1 MANTG
6 MQRLNSLATRLG
18 VESSEQGVTQS
29 LDSPQA
35 QQVADTTTETD
46 TAPDTKPIIDVMN
59 FAKKADPS
67 IDVKKFEQDFTDGVN
82 KLAQEKGIDITSP
95 NLTSKQLQAIT
106 PYDVLA
112 KAIGIPANKLSNAAD
127 NLSKSESLKAQRILL
142 AAKPFIKNVV
152 LGQANKQVQTVASKK
167 KGGKPVK
174 VGGESLGLGRNI
186 LNTFFNPPK
195 RVGNNLVRTPKK
207 FDNKVYDAAIGIK
220 DGKVDPNYVPRAS

>member
-1 MANTG
+1 
-6 MQRLNSLATRLG
+6 L
-18 VESSEQGVTQS
+18 
-29 LDSPQA
+29 
-35 QQVADTTTETD
+35 
-46 TAPDTKPIIDVMN
+46 
-59 FAKKADPS
+59 KK
-67 IDVKKFEQDFTDGVN
+67 ILQKDFTDGVN

-112 KAIGIPANKLSNAAD
+112 KAIGIPANKLSNPKD
-127 NLSKSESLKAQRILL
+127 NLSKGESLKAQRILL

-186 LNTFFNPPK
+186 LNKFFNPPK

-207 FDNKVYDAAIGIK
+207 FDNKVYDAAIGF
-220 DGKVDPNYVPRAS
+220 